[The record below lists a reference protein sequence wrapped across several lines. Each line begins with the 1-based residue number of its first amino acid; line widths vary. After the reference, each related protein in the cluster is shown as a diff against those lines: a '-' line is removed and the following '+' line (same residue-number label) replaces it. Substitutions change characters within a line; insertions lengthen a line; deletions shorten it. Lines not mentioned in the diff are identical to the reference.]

1 MLLHQVFIK
10 TAKKYGDKM
19 AIIDRTT
26 ERRLTYSRALIASLI
41 LKGKLAK
48 YDSGFIGIMLPTSA
62 GSVLAVIAS
71 LMSGRI
77 PVMLNYSTGAERN
90 AQFAQE
96 KCDFT
101 TIITSKALLEKINCP
116 PVEGMVFIED
126 IMESVSSKNKIIA
139 AIQAKLPY
147 SMLKRIVF
155 NGSPDRYSVVLFTS
169 GSEKEPKAV
178 PLTHHNILF
187 NIEGFSSVF
196 DLTYIKRMLCILPY
210 FHVFGLNTNLW
221 TPIYHGMTLV
231 TYANPLEYKTVS
243 QIVKEEECDMMIG
256 TPSFFW
262 GYLQKSAPGDFESV
276 NLAIAGA
283 DKCPESLRK
292 AFKEKHGC
300 TLYEGYGATE
310 TSPVVAV
317 NTPDHNRP
325 GSVGKP
331 LPNIQV
337 KVENYETG
345 QPCKPL
351 EVGKILVKGD
361 SVMQGY
367 LDDLEETSMRVRSGW
382 YDTGDMGSF
391 DGAGFLW
398 HAGRLKRFVKIG
410 GEMVSLVAVEEAF
423 GKILPEG
430 VECCVVELPDAVKGA
445 KLVAVLSQDVDK
457 KKVTNKLS
465 KELPSIAV
473 PKLFVTLD
481 ELPKMGSGKIDFRTT
496 TQIVQKKL
504 HIKPVDKAPK
514 KKEKVT

>member
-1 MLLHQVFIK
+1 MLLHHIFIK
-10 TAKKYGDKM
+10 NAKKNGDKM
-19 AIIDRTT
+19 AIVDRTT
-26 ERRLTYSRALIASLI
+26 KRRLTYSRALIASLI
-41 LKGKLAK
+41 LKNKLEK
-48 YDSGFIGIMLPTSA
+48 YDSGFVGIMLPTSA
-62 GSVLAVIAS
+62 GAILSILAS

-77 PVMLNYSTGAERN
+77 PVLLNYSTGAERN
-90 AQFAQE
+90 AKFAQS

-116 PVEGMVFIED
+116 KVEGMVFIED
-126 IMESVSSKNKIIA
+126 IMETVTGLNKLTA
-139 AIQAKLPY
+139 ALKAKLPF
-147 SMLKRIVF
+147 SILKRIVF
-155 NGSPDRYSVVLFTS
+155 NGSPDGYSVVLFTS

-187 NIEGFSSVF
+187 NMQGFASVF
-196 DLTYIKRMLCILPY
+196 DFSPMKNMLCILPY

-221 TPIYHGMTLV
+221 TPIFHGMTLV
-231 TYANPLEYKTVS
+231 TYANPLEYRTVA
-243 QIVKEEECDMMIG
+243 QIVKEEACDMMIG

-262 GYLQKSAPGDFESV
+262 GYLLKSDPGDFKSV
-276 NLAIAGA
+276 KIAVAGA

-310 TSPVVAV
+310 TSPVIST
-317 NTPDHNRP
+317 NTPENNRP

-331 LPNIQV
+331 LPNLEI
-337 KVENYETG
+337 KIENYETG
-345 QPCKPL
+345 TPCKPL
-351 EVGKILVKGD
+351 EVGKILVKGE

-367 LDDLEETSMRVRSGW
+367 LDDLEETSIRVRSGW

-391 DGAGFLW
+391 DGAGYLW

-430 VECCVVELPDAVKGA
+430 VECCVVELPDAIKGA
-445 KLVAVLSQDVDK
+445 KIVAALSHEVDK
-457 KKVTNKLS
+457 KEIKNKLS
-465 KELPSIAV
+465 KELPAIAV
-473 PKLFVTLD
+473 PKQFFVLE

-496 TQIVQKKL
+496 TQIVQKMM
-504 HIKPVDKAPK
+504 HAKPVPNDS
-514 KKEKVT
+514 KEKVS